1 MVLYE
6 TMSTKAC
13 KLCSFDKLI
22 LARSNMAEGMKQYVH
37 FSLLGGPESPQKK
50 EKLYVH

>member
-1 MVLYE
+1 MVLSE
-6 TMSTKAC
+6 TMSMKAC

-22 LARSNMAEGMKQYVH
+22 LARSKMAEGTKQYVH
-37 FSLLGGPESPQKK
+37 FSLLGGPESPHKK